1 MTAVAYKIFITNLLN
16 DALHFGF
23 TILLK
28 QKREDD
34 KKAEEKQNNA
44 IIMIS
49 VDGKGTFFQWSYNYK
64 ENRLNKDI
72 GKENFKKDLMNLF
85 EANHQINITS
95 VHSVSSN
102 NSFKSHLN
110 VKVLKMSLTL

>member
-49 VDGKGTFFQWSYNYK
+49 VDGKGTFFQ
-64 ENRLNKDI
+64 
-72 GKENFKKDLMNLF
+72 
-85 EANHQINITS
+85 
-95 VHSVSSN
+95 
-102 NSFKSHLN
+102 
-110 VKVLKMSLTL
+110 